1 MNKKKMYKITR
12 PEISIFSLEGY
23 QPMLYYYNQEL
34 TFPEL
39 VTELLSLDNN
49 NTCYILVAD
58 PEIYSQYIKLKLSP
72 RNIVNLQKFKLILIE
87 SWSEIAEFI
96 TSIEE
101 RCTVVLYGIIKWF
114 VEMGHNE
121 ESHFLKAHEFC
132 AWEVNKLFHKMFIK
146 HTENNVSIIVS
157 DGIGEEENNC
167 PLIWNINLPNIRTRL
182 IETNQESKIS
192 LRVIFIKWFKVV
204 TQINDIECK

>member
-1 MNKKKMYKITR
+1 MYKITR

-58 PEIYSQYIKLKLSP
+58 PELYSQFIKLELSP
-72 RNIVNLQKFKLILIE
+72 RNIVNLQNFKLILIE

-101 RCTVVLYGIIKWF
+101 RCTVVLYGIIK
-114 VEMGHNE
+114 
-121 ESHFLKAHEFC
+121 
-132 AWEVNKLFHKMFIK
+132 
-146 HTENNVSIIVS
+146 
-157 DGIGEEENNC
+157 
-167 PLIWNINLPNIRTRL
+167 
-182 IETNQESKIS
+182 
-192 LRVIFIKWFKVV
+192 
-204 TQINDIECK
+204 